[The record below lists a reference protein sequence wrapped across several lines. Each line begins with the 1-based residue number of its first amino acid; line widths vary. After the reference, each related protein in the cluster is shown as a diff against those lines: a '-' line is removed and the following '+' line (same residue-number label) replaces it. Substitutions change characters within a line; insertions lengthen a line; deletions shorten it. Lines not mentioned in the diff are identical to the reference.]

1 MQAIILAAGMGTRLK
16 EITKKIPKCMIKVK
30 NHTIIERQLKQLDKM
45 KLSRIIIVDGYLK
58 NILET
63 YINSLDIKTPIIF
76 IENNIYDSTNNIY
89 SLYLSKDYLKEEDT
103 ILLESDLIFRDDTLA
118 NLSKQY
124 DTTAVISKYCTWMD
138 GTTVKIDTHGKITH
152 FIPKQYIANENKNR
166 LFKTV
171 NIYKIN
177 KEYSNNYLVPF
188 LEFFLKTFSA
198 NEYYEQVFRLISEIK
213 TDSMST
219 IEIGPDNWYEID
231 NKNDLKNAE
240 KLKFLS

>member
-1 MQAIILAAGMGTRLK
+1 MQAIILAAGMGTRLE
-16 EITKKIPKCMIKVK
+16 EITKKIPKCMVKVK
-30 NHTIIERQLKQLDKM
+30 DHTIIERQITQLDKM
-45 KLSRIIIVDGYLK
+45 NLSRIIIINGYLK

-76 IENNIYDSTNNIY
+76 IENKIYDSTNNIY
-89 SLYLSKDYLKEEDT
+89 SLYLSKDYLKEEDA
-103 ILLESDLIFRDDTLA
+103 ILLESDLIFSNDTLT

-124 DTTAVISKYCTWMD
+124 STTAVISKYHNWMD
-138 GTTVKIDTHGKITH
+138 GTTVKINAHNKITH
-152 FIPKQYIANENKNR
+152 FIPKQYIADENKNK

-177 KEYSNNYLVPF
+177 KEYSNNYLIPF
-188 LEFFLKTFSA
+188 LEFFLKIFGA

-213 TDSMST
+213 ANSMST
-219 IEIGPDNWYEID
+219 VKIDPNDWYEID